1 MSESSNKKTLRF
13 IIFILAFMVVVM
25 FFVFVFVIPS
35 IKTYKNKKAEYSF
48 QKRQEI
54 LLEEKQQAL
63 EKELNDLQNKYKT
76 TLRAF
81 ANDFNENEFLA
92 LARRYFSNVN
102 LKQMKKTKSESGLDI
117 YEFSADF
124 NANTPVKFYDFVE
137 ALKSIDNV
145 IKINFPVILQAT
157 GGKID
162 LKFNMSVYHL
172 KR

>member
-1 MSESSNKKTLRF
+1 MSEASNKKTLRF

-25 FFVFVFVIPS
+25 FFVFLFVIPS
-35 IKTYKNKKAEYSF
+35 IKTYKSKKAEYSF

-54 LLEEKQQAL
+54 ILREKRQEL
-63 EKELNDLQNKYKT
+63 EKKLSDLQNRYKKT
-76 TLRAF
+76 IKAF
-81 ANDFNENEFLA
+81 ANDFNEDEFLT
-92 LARRYFSNVN
+92 LAKRYFNNVN
-102 LKQMKKTKSESGLDI
+102 LKRMKKTKSESGLDI

-137 ALKSIDNV
+137 NLKSVNNV
-145 IKINFPVILQAT
+145 IKINFPVILQAS

-172 KR
+172 KE